1 MANLRVY
8 EEEGNS
14 AGHIVRLTLR
24 IPIGA
29 TGAPGTAVQSWGF
42 GYNGGVPLTRTGVGL
57 YTVNLSE
64 VCWFPANTLMD
75 YSINTIQ
82 GTISAGDG
90 VAGIITAETYSTA
103 GTPPSVTV
111 QMISN
116 AGTAAEIRNGATL
129 LIAMA
134 FKNTAQAF

>member
-1 MANLRVY
+1 MGNIRVY
-8 EEEGNS
+8 EEEGNT
-14 AGHIVRLTLR
+14 AGHIQRLTLR

-42 GYNGGVPLTRTGVGL
+42 GINGGAALTRTGVGL
-57 YTVNLSE
+57 YTVNLAD
-64 VCWFPANTLMD
+64 WFPANALMD

-82 GTISAGDG
+82 GTVAAGDG
-90 VAGIITAETYSTA
+90 VAGIVTTETYNTA
-103 GTPPSVTV
+103 GTNPSITV

-116 AGTAAEIRNGATL
+116 AGTAAEVRNGATL
-129 LIAMA
+129 LIALA